1 MLQHPLIA
9 LIARSG
15 HYRLLI
21 SGFVLRMTGAYAA
34 TLAGV
39 WGAWRYGSPTRAAW
53 FVACL
58 SIASALGALWVGHR
72 HDRGSA
78 GPIVRVAGVLEA
90 AAVTVLALAGT
101 RAVPQVVLLG
111 AGAVAGITRAVWSA
125 AVTPALADAADDD
138 RAVGAFGVGWAFD
151 FGKLAGAGL
160 TALILLAPVTFPLVP
175 ATVLLGTVMFTRYG
189 LRPVEVVD
197 VADRPVVAESAV
209 WRSIGMMAVA
219 SLCLY
224 QQDLL
229 FRVALDEP
237 AAYALAAAAFA
248 VGAIVATGQL
258 AWNAPRHLPTRTGL
272 IVSLVACAVGT
283 AGLLTGHD
291 VLAAVS
297 AFVTGWGC
305 AFGIQGCR
313 PLFAWAP
320 RPGVASGMS
329 IALMTVATALGA
341 PIVVEI
347 LPHAGPAAV
356 LIGATLVGASLLAP
370 DVGRAVAAG
379 VNRRRLD
386 SGTTGTTGTTGT
398 AGTAGTA

>member
-1 MLQHPLIA
+1 MLRNPLVA
-9 LIARSG
+9 LIRRSG

-58 SIASALGALWVGHR
+58 SVASALGALWVGHR

-78 GPIVRVAGVLEA
+78 GVVVRAAGVVEA
-90 AAVTVLALAGT
+90 VAVTVLALAGT
-101 RAVPQVVLLG
+101 RAVPEVVLLG
-111 AGAVAGITRAVWSA
+111 AGAAAGITRAVWSA
-125 AVTPALADAADDD
+125 AVTPALADAAGDD

-151 FGKLAGAGL
+151 IGKLVGAVL
-160 TALILLAPVTFPLVP
+160 VAVILLAPVTFALVP
-175 ATVLLGTVMFTRYG
+175 ATVLVGTVMFTRRG
-189 LRPVEVVD
+189 LRPVEIVD
-197 VADRPVVAESAV
+197 TPDRPVVAESAV
-209 WRSIGMMAVA
+209 WRSIGMMSVA

-229 FRVALDEP
+229 FRVAIDRP
-237 AAYALAAAAFA
+237 VMYAVAAGSFA

-258 AWNAPRHLPTRTGL
+258 AWNALRHLPTRTGMIL
-272 IVSLVACAVGT
+272 SLVACAAGT
-283 AGLLTGHD
+283 TGLLVGHD
-291 VLAAVS
+291 LLVTVS

-329 IALMTVATALGA
+329 IALMTVATAIGA
-341 PIVVEI
+341 PVVVEV
-347 LPHAGPAAV
+347 LPHAVPAAV
-356 LIGATLVGASLLAP
+356 LIGATLVGSSLLAP
-370 DVGRAVAAG
+370 DVGAAVSAG
-379 VNRRRLD
+379 ANRRR
-386 SGTTGTTGTTGT
+386 TGTGT
-398 AGTAGTA
+398 